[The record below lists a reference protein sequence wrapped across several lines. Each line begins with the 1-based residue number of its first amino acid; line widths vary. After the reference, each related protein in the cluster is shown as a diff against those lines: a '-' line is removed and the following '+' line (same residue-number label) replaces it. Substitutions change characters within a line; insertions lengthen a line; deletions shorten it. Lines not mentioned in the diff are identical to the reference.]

1 MKKPAIPFPT
11 TPGEMLIE
19 EYLKPLELTQTEL
32 AKKIGVSYRTINE
45 ICNERRALTPKIAML
60 FAEYFKTTPEYWM
73 KMQMACD
80 LWKEWQK
87 HQKREKAS

>member
-1 MKKPAIPFPT
+1 MKRPSIPNPT
-11 TPGEMLIE
+11 SPGEILLE
-19 EYLKPLELTQTEL
+19 EYINPLGISQSSL
-32 AKKIGVSYRTINE
+32 AKEIGVSFRTINE
-45 ICNERRALTPKIAML
+45 ICNEKRAITPKVAML
-60 FAEYFKTTPEYWM
+60 FADYFKTTPEYWM